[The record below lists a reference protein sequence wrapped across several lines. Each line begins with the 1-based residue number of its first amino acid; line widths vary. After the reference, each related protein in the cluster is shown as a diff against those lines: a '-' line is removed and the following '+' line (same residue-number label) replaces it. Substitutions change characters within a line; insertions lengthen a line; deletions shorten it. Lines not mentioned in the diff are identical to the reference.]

1 MVGIEM
7 RRVGGP
13 YGSSNGERY
22 MFEFKLTK
30 PMTLGDF
37 LDLIVIDNKAKG
49 RVGFDYG
56 QNILATYEGPEFDTY
71 DFYADKMIAPFGIAI
86 GNDRVMD
93 FIVSEAKRVPNIK
106 PQYFEDHKWNVYVF
120 DCNRR
125 SMKDYNIFRHSGFVK
140 YLCEIYQKELL
151 SAVDFQ
157 EEVRRE
163 LQYCFWSK
171 CEYEI
176 VLTEWPPH
184 EDVSQ
189 DVREKIDV
197 YDQITL
203 NFDRFIEWLYTDY
216 QEFWKDFREAACD
229 EF

>member
-1 MVGIEM
+1 MGIEM

-13 YGSSNGERY
+13 YGSGNGERY
-22 MFEFKLTK
+22 TFEFKLDK

-49 RVGFDYG
+49 RVSFDYG
-56 QNILATYEGPEFDTY
+56 QNILATYDGPEAETY
-71 DFYADKMIAPFGIAI
+71 DFYADKMIASFGIAI
-86 GNDRVMD
+86 GNDQVMD

-163 LQYCFWSK
+163 LQYHFWSK

-176 VLTEWPPH
+176 VLTEWPSH
-184 EDVSQ
+184 ENLSK

-216 QEFWKDFREAACD
+216 QEFWKDFKEAACD